1 MSHDTPALPMFHPL
15 LSRVTARTVDEAECV
30 ASVLLAIL
38 AAHLLNASHIS
49 WAAYAGYMVMRGHVA
64 DTLSRGLLRLSGTVT
79 GGLLALAVAPALMA
93 SVPLAALAMLLMGLV
108 SLYATLTA
116 RRAYGWLFLG
126 LTFQMVFLDKMEH
139 PEVALS
145 AFVES
150 RIVETMA
157 GTAAC
162 MAVSLLS
169 ALTLR
174 RIWPAARA
182 PTTPGIGWHPDAFV
196 LSLQGGIAL
205 ALLTVLGSYFALPA
219 LAQSAITVMAVL
231 LVPLRTPGTLRAAP
245 VRLRIRHR
253 FLGCIA
259 GAAVSGIIL
268 FIAQGSAPIL
278 IFGTAVGVVLGRH
291 LENSNHPL
299 RYAGMQFA
307 LAILV
312 ILVPDTYANA
322 AIAPGFER
330 LLGILLGMALL
341 EPVLLL
347 WAFIQPNRDTGTD
360 TAQSS
365 AQESS
370 DL

>member
-1 MSHDTPALPMFHPL
+1 MPSLKPL
-15 LSRVTARTVDEAECV
+15 LSRIDARTVDEAECV

-38 AAHLLNASHIS
+38 VAHLLNASHIS
-49 WAAYAGYMVMRGHVA
+49 WAAYAGYMVMRGHVS
-64 DTLSRGLLRLSGTVT
+64 DTISRGLLRLAGTVV
-79 GGLLALAVAPALMA
+79 GGLLTLVLAPSLLT
-93 SVPLAALAMLLMGLV
+93 SLPLAAFSMLVIGLV

-126 LTFQMVFLDKMEH
+126 LTFQMVLLDKMEH
-139 PEVALS
+139 PEIAIS

-150 RIVETMA
+150 RIVETVA

-162 MAVSLLS
+162 MAISLLS
-169 ALTLR
+169 AVTLR
-174 RIWPAARA
+174 RKWPGTRA
-182 PTTPGIGWHPDAFV
+182 PTAPGIGWHPDAFT
-196 LSLQGGIAL
+196 LALQGGVAL
-205 ALLTVLGSYFALPA
+205 ALLTILGSYFALPA

-231 LVPLRTPGTLRAAP
+231 LVPLRQPGTLKAAP

-253 FLGCIA
+253 FIGCIA
-259 GAAVSGIIL
+259 GAAVSAIIL

-278 IFGTAVGVVLGRH
+278 ILGTVAGVVAGRH
-291 LENSNHPL
+291 LENSDHPL

-312 ILVPDTYANA
+312 ILVPDSYANA
-322 AIAPGFER
+322 DIAPGFER

-347 WAFIQPNRDTGTD
+347 WMLVRPRRGTLSESVESD
-360 TAQSS
+360 SQN
-365 AQESS
+365 SS